1 MIKPLKFFAYK
12 MALENKPPFTTGS
25 ILSVKAREPEVYMS
39 NISESCSP
47 LRPFESAPYGMT
59 FNPNPLPELIQK
71 SISVF

>member
-1 MIKPLKFFAYK
+1 

-59 FNPNPLPELIQK
+59 FNPIPY
-71 SISVF
+71 